1 MTKINLISQIDLINL
16 IKSLTL
22 FGIIKGFFIV
32 GLVMYV
38 LFSLVIVRQIKN
50 MTEAVEDEYNGII
63 SIFSWMH
70 LLLAIGVLVL
80 AITVL

>member
-1 MTKINLISQIDLINL
+1 MIKIDPNTIVEIIRG
-16 IKSLTL
+16 LTL

-50 MTEAVEDEYNGII
+50 MTEAVEDEFNGII
-63 SIFSWMH
+63 SILSWMH

-80 AITVL
+80 AIAVL

>member
-1 MTKINLISQIDLINL
+1 MIKIDPNTLVEIIRN
-16 IKSLTL
+16 LTL

-50 MTEAVEDEYNGII
+50 MTEAIEDEFNGII
-63 SIFSWMH
+63 SVFAWMH

-80 AITVL
+80 AIAVL